1 MVFCVK
7 TDVKNSLI
15 FAALASSSVNV
26 LLTCWPSS
34 APTSFLTVFL
44 LFSFFLSPFSRHT
57 YFFCSSLIFL
67 FSFELPHF
75 MGAPLPLLGNLF
87 LSFPFVSF
95 LSDSVGAYTVFV
107 AWLSYVFAGRFRS
120 TDHMQDWLAICF
132 LIIVLPSW
140 GPTPFILLF
149 YILTEQCVTP
159 PHPQSCSLTH
169 GGLCRAT
176 HSPGSVA
183 AQKTETGTFAWTL
196 PPEACEIPR
205 IFDGFLS

>member
-1 MVFCVK
+1 MSFWHVGHQVLLLVSWLYSCFSAFSYPPFPG
-7 TDVKNSLI
+7 TLI
-15 FAALASSSVNV
+15 SSV
-26 LLTCWPSS
+26 
-34 APTSFLTVFL
+34 AL
-44 LFSFFLSPFSRHT
+44 LFFCFHLNCYILWVLRCLFWVISSCLFPLWAFFLIPLGHTQFSLHD
-57 YFFCSSLIFL
+57 FL
-67 FSFELPHF
+67 MF
-75 MGAPLPLLGNLF
+75 
-87 LSFPFVSF
+87 
-95 LSDSVGAYTVFV
+95 
-107 AWLSYVFAGRFRS
+107 FAGRFRT